1 MPRTPPPITARYL
14 FNVTTWYLERH
25 FTSSRH
31 LKRLL
36 MQRVTRSIAE
46 HGGDRA
52 EAEALVDAE
61 VNRLIDTGAL
71 DDRRYAED
79 KARTL
84 HARGGSAARIREAL
98 SSKGIAGALVTDA
111 VKSLVEDDETGANV
125 ELEAART
132 WARKRRLGPWRKGED
147 SVEARRKEL
156 GKLARAGFSWS
167 IASRIVGATDEDQL
181 IDDDR

>member
-46 HGGDRA
+46 HGGERA
-52 EAEALVDAE
+52 AAEALVDAE
-61 VNRLIDTGAL
+61 IARLLEAGAL

-98 SSKGIAGALVTDA
+98 HGKGIPGSLVADA
-111 VKSLVEDDETGANV
+111 VKSLVEDDNTGANV
-125 ELEAART
+125 EFEAART
-132 WARKRRLGPWRKGED
+132 WARKRRLGPWRTGEGD
-147 SVEARRKEL
+147 ADLRRKEL
-156 GKLARAGFSWS
+156 GKLARAGFSWA
-167 IASRIVGATDEDQL
+167 IASRIVGATDEDDL
-181 IDDDR
+181 GDL